1 MKRWKSSRTYEGKRK
16 TDDGEK
22 QMKYLYLHGLGQK
35 PDSWDRV
42 IKETTVSDS
51 SVSLSLAE
59 MLEGKAATYGELYAA
74 FSGEC
79 DKEHDEIVLCGLSL
93 GAVLA
98 LNYAIDHPDKVKALV
113 LIAAQYKMPK
123 KLLKF
128 QNMLFRFMPNTMFKQ
143 FGLKKADVISLCDTM
158 AELDFRDSLCK
169 VSCPALIVCGE
180 KDNANKKASKEL
192 ASYLSDSHFHELLKA
207 GHEANIESPEEL
219 ATVLQEFYDNV
230 E

>member
-1 MKRWKSSRTYEGKRK
+1 MREKRK

-42 IKETTVSDS
+42 IKETTVSDRS
-51 SVSLSLAE
+51 ASLSLAE
-59 MLEGKAATYGELYAA
+59 MLEGKAATYGELYTA
-74 FSGEC
+74 FSEEC
-79 DKEHDEIVLCGLSL
+79 DKENDEIVLCGLSL

-128 QNMLFRFMPNTMFKQ
+128 QNMLFRFMPNATIKQ
-143 FGLKKADVISLCDTM
+143 FGFKKADVISLCGTM

-169 VSCPALIVCGE
+169 VSCPVLIVCGE

-192 ASYLSDSHFHELLKA
+192 AGYLSNSCYRELLKA

-219 ATVLQEFYDNV
+219 AAVLQEFYDNV

>member
-1 MKRWKSSRTYEGKRK
+1 
-16 TDDGEK
+16 
-22 QMKYLYLHGLGQK
+22 
-35 PDSWDRV
+35 
-42 IKETTVSDS
+42 
-51 SVSLSLAE
+51 
-59 MLEGKAATYGELYAA
+59 MLEGKAATYRELYTA
-74 FSGEC
+74 FSEEC
-79 DKEHDEIVLCGLSL
+79 NKENDEIVLCGLSL

-113 LIAAQYKMPK
+113 LIAAQYKMPE

-169 VSCPALIVCGE
+169 VSCPVLIVCGE
-180 KDNANKKASKEL
+180 KDDANKKASKEL
-192 ASYLSDSHFHELLKA
+192 VSYLSNSCYRELLKT
-207 GHEANIESPEEL
+207 GHEANIEAPEGL
-219 ATVLQEFYDNV
+219 AAVLQRFYDNI

>member
-1 MKRWKSSRTYEGKRK
+1 MKF
-16 TDDGEK
+16 
-22 QMKYLYLHGLGQK
+22 LYLHGLGQK

-42 IKETTVSDS
+42 IKETKVSDS
-51 SVSLSLAE
+51 SVCLSLAE
-59 MLEGKAATYGELYAA
+59 MLEDKAATYGELYAA

-123 KLLKF
+123 KLLKI
-128 QNMLFRFMPNTMFKQ
+128 QNMLFHLMPNSAFNKMGF
-143 FGLKKADVISLCDTM
+143 KKADVISLCGTM
-158 AELDFRDSLCK
+158 AELDFSDSLHK
-169 VSCPALIVCGE
+169 VSCPVLIVCGE
-180 KDNANKKASKEL
+180 KDKANIKASKEL
-192 ASYLSDSHFHELLKA
+192 CHYLNNSCFHELMKT

-219 ATVLQEFYDNV
+219 ALVLQRFYDSIS
-230 E
+230 

>member
-1 MKRWKSSRTYEGKRK
+1 MKF
-16 TDDGEK
+16 
-22 QMKYLYLHGLGQK
+22 LYLHGLGQK

-42 IKETTVSDS
+42 IKETTVSDR
-51 SVSLSLAE
+51 SVRLSLAE
-59 MLEGKAATYGELYAA
+59 MLEGKAATYKELYTA
-74 FSGEC
+74 FSEKC
-79 DKEHDEIVLCGLSL
+79 NKENDEIVLCG
-93 GAVLA
+93 
-98 LNYAIDHPDKVKALV
+98 
-113 LIAAQYKMPK
+113 
-123 KLLKF
+123 
-128 QNMLFRFMPNTMFKQ
+128 TM
-143 FGLKKADVISLCDTM
+143 T
-158 AELDFRDSLCK
+158 ELDFRDSLCK